1 MGPGS
6 SATREDAKE
15 QSDTHIISRHC
26 HNGSR
31 QDKSDHFRKKE
42 GHEADTAHAGIQPLD
57 RLEVEGHVVRQHV
70 GGRPEA
76 EVNPGDGE
84 DRSLPENTQR
94 DHGSFT
100 HPPLDVS
107 KDARQQSGSDKETDH
122 RRRAPGLRLPAP
134 LQGQEETADGAN
146 EDDASQRIHVRQLLS
161 QRKPSVLVVGAV
173 DAEEDDEQGQD
184 DGSDGN
190 VSAKLPQ
197 YMYERR
203 AASTVIIVVTIND
216 KRTSRNTTS
225 TRHAS

>member
-1 MGPGS
+1 M
-6 SATREDAKE
+6 
-15 QSDTHIISRHC
+15 
-26 HNGSR
+26 
-31 QDKSDHFRKKE
+31 
-42 GHEADTAHAGIQPLD
+42 
-57 RLEVEGHVVRQHV
+57 
-70 GGRPEA
+70 
-76 EVNPGDGE
+76 
-84 DRSLPENTQR
+84 
-94 DHGSFT
+94 
-100 HPPLDVS
+100 
-107 KDARQQSGSDKETDH
+107 
-122 RRRAPGLRLPAP
+122 
-134 LQGQEETADGAN
+134 
-146 EDDASQRIHVRQLLS
+146 RQLLS